1 MTVKFDFKKQK
12 IRGWKRRLRDVEY
25 WVMNN
30 KDIDLGWL
38 EERNM
43 NYSKLWIHPFFSL
56 KVHST
61 KLVQA
66 PINSGIAR
74 CLSFLGNCFTGNW

>member
-43 NYSKLWIHPFFSL
+43 NYSKLGSTRFFLS
-56 KVHST
+56 KST
-61 KLVQA
+61 LYQIGTSA
-66 PINSGIAR
+66 Y
-74 CLSFLGNCFTGNW
+74 